1 MKTGRIVGLT
11 VLLVLGLGVILAL
24 PKLANPALP
33 KREPLTRVVT
43 LKQGWDPQMT
53 AEYHYKPQGTFL
65 LPLAWIKSLEAG
77 FFTDKKLTDPE
88 ILNGMRY
95 ITDGVAPDQYNPS
108 GLPVGWAE
116 GTWASPQPVVPGQP
130 PPRPGTNI
138 GFNCSTC
145 HTGQLNY
152 KGVGIRIEGG
162 GSLADAEAFQDMVG
176 KAILSTELLPWK
188 KKRFIADVSKSTGA
202 SQQDVEVALHRA
214 FLKAVEGVKQSF
226 FAPLYSPA
234 SYGRL
239 DALQRIANTLFAD
252 DLMEPKNNH
261 RGDAP
266 VKYPYLWDISRL
278 DWVQYNGSV
287 RQPMMRNVGEALGVK
302 AQTALV
308 DPKTGQAIPEPARW
322 NSSVNTGNLFWMENF
337 LHSLRAPVWPAEILG
352 DIDPGKAAHGRD
364 LFAKN
369 CAGCH
374 GIHVDQTQTP
384 AEWKVTMI
392 PLKHIGTDPT
402 AATNFATYTYSA
414 AKLGVSQPLNGAD
427 GLKYMTEHVR
437 DFQYDQ
443 LKLSEEDRKTWNGF
457 GRKGIVRS
465 PLAYKARPLVGIWA
479 SPPYLHNGSV
489 PTLYDLLS
497 PIRPA
502 TFTVGSR
509 EYDPIKMGYSTE
521 KFPAGKVFET
531 QAKGNSNA
539 GHWFANGDR
548 AGRLGPEFSEADRWA
563 LVEYLKS
570 AKYEDYPCTDWRTK
584 AVLEGEI
591 CGRTPMPKE

>member
-1 MKTGRIVGLT
+1 MKAGRIVGLT
-11 VLLVLGLGVILAL
+11 LVLVLGLGVILAL
-24 PKLANPALP
+24 PKLANPVLP

-43 LKQGWDPQMT
+43 LDQGWDPQMS
-53 AEYHYKPQGTFL
+53 ARYHYTAQGTFL
-65 LPLAWIKSLEAG
+65 LPLAWMKSLEAG
-77 FFTDKKLTDPE
+77 FFTSKKLTDPE

-95 ITDGVAPDQYNPS
+95 ITDGVTPDPKTNPD
-108 GLPVGWAE
+108 GLPIGWAVAS
-116 GTWASPQPVVPGQP
+116 WSSPQPGGGAASANV
-130 PPRPGTNI
+130 

-152 KGVGIRIEGG
+152 KGTGIRIEGG

-188 KKRFIADVSKSTGA
+188 KTRFVDEVSKATGMSSEAVST
-202 SQQDVEVALHRA
+202 ALHGA
-214 FLKAVEGVKQSF
+214 FLKAVDGVKQSF

-287 RQPMMRNVGEALGVK
+287 RQQMMRNVGEALGVK

-322 NSSVNTGNLFWMENF
+322 NSSVNTENLFWMETS
-337 LHSLRAPVWPAEILG
+337 LHGLRAPVWPAEILG
-352 DIDPGKAAHGRD
+352 PIDAPKAAHGHD
-364 LFAKN
+364 LFAQK

-374 GIHVDQTQTP
+374 GIHVNQTVTP

-392 PLKHIGTDPT
+392 PLEHIGTDPT
-402 AATNFATYTYSA
+402 AATNFADYKYSA
-414 AKLGVSQPLNGAD
+414 AKLGGGEINGAE
-427 GLKYMTEHVR
+427 GLKLVTTKVKA
-437 DFQYDQ
+437 FQYDRLGLTPEQ
-443 LKLSEEDRKTWNGF
+443 RAAWDGF
-457 GRKGIVRS
+457 GRQGEVRS
-465 PLAYKARPLVGIWA
+465 PKAYKARPLVGIWA
-479 SPPYLHNGSV
+479 SPPFLHNGSV

-509 EYDPIKMGYSTE
+509 EYDPIKVGYSTE
-521 KFPAGKVFET
+521 KFPAGKTFET
-531 QAKGNSNA
+531 QGKGNSNA
-539 GHWFANGDR
+539 GHWFVDGARPGK
-548 AGRLGPEFSEADRWA
+548 LGPQFSEADRWA
-563 LVEYLKS
+563 LIEYLKS
-570 AKYEDYPCTDWRTK
+570 ATYADYPCTDAVTK
-584 AVLEGEI
+584 APLGGAN
-591 CGRTPMPKE
+591 CGQ

>member
-1 MKTGRIVGLT
+1 MKAGRIVGLT
-11 VLLVLGLGVILAL
+11 VLLALGIGVILAL
-24 PKLANPALP
+24 PKLANPVLP

-43 LKQGWDPQMT
+43 LNQGWDPQE
-53 AEYHYKPQGTFL
+53 AARYHYTAQGTFL
-65 LPLAWIKSLEAG
+65 LPLAWIQSLEAG
-77 FFTDKKLTDPE
+77 FFTSRKLTDPE

-95 ITDGVAPDQYNPS
+95 ITDGVTADPKYNPDS
-108 GLPVGWAE
+108 LPIGWAVAS
-116 GTWASPQPVVPGQP
+116 WSSPQPG
-130 PPRPGTNI
+130 GGAASTNV

-152 KGVGIRIEGG
+152 KGTGIRIEGG

-188 KKRFIADVSKSTGA
+188 KKRFVEEVSRSTGTPPA
-202 SQQDVEVALHRA
+202 AVSAALHGA
-214 FLKAVEGVKQSF
+214 FLKAVDGVKQSF

-252 DLMEPKNNH
+252 DLMELKNNH
-261 RGDAP
+261 RGEAP

-308 DPKTGQAIPEPARW
+308 DPRTGQPVPEPARW
-322 NSSVNTGNLFWMENF
+322 NSSVNIENLFWMETF
-337 LHSLRAPVWPAEILG
+337 LHKLRAPVWPAEILG
-352 DIDPGKAAHGRD
+352 PIDAPKAARGRD
-364 LFAKN
+364 LFAQK

-374 GIHVDQTQTP
+374 GIHVNQAVTP

-392 PLKHIGTDPT
+392 PLEHIGTDPT
-402 AATNFATYTYSA
+402 AATNFADYRYSA
-414 AKLGVSQPLNGAD
+414 AKLGVKDPIDGGA
-427 GLKYMTEHVR
+427 GLALVTTKVKE
-437 DFQYDQ
+437 FQYDR
-443 LKLSEEDRKTWNGF
+443 LGLSPEARAAWDGF
-457 GRKGIVRS
+457 GRKGDVRS
-465 PLAYKARPLVGIWA
+465 PRAYKARPLVGIWA

-509 EYDPIKMGYSTE
+509 EYDPVKVGYSTE
-521 KFPAGKVFET
+521 RFPAGKTFET
-531 QAKGNSNA
+531 QSKGIPTRATGSPTGTVPA
-539 GHWFANGDR
+539 AWGR
-548 AGRLGPEFSEADRWA
+548 SSPRPTAGRWS
-563 LVEYLKS
+563 S
-570 AKYEDYPCTDWRTK
+570 T
-584 AVLEGEI
+584 
-591 CGRTPMPKE
+591 

>member
-33 KREPLTRVVT
+33 KREPLTRLVT
-43 LKQGWDPQMT
+43 LNQGWGPEDAT
-53 AEYHYKPQGTFL
+53 RYHYTAQGTFL

-77 FFTDKKLTDPE
+77 FFTSKKLTDPD

-95 ITDGVAPDQYNPS
+95 ITDGVAPDPKYNPD
-108 GLPVGWAE
+108 GLPIGWAVAN
-116 GTWASPQPVVPGQP
+116 WSSPQPG
-130 PPRPGTNI
+130 GGAASTNV

-152 KGVGIRIEGG
+152 KGTGIRIEGG
-162 GSLADAEAFQDMVG
+162 SSLADAEAFQDMVG

-188 KKRFIADVSKSTGA
+188 KKRFVDEVSKSTGMSKA
-202 SQQDVEVALHRA
+202 AVSAALHGA

-308 DPKTGQAIPEPARW
+308 DPRTGQPIPEPGRW
-322 NSSVNTGNLFWMENF
+322 NSSVNTENLFWMETI
-337 LHSLRAPVWPAEILG
+337 LHNLRAPVWPAEILG
-352 DIDPGKAAHGRD
+352 PIDAPKAAHGRD
-364 LFAKN
+364 LFAQK

-374 GIHVDQTQTP
+374 GIHVDQTKSP

-392 PLKHIGTDPT
+392 PLEHIGTDPT
-402 AATNFATYTYSA
+402 AATNFATYKYSA
-414 AKLGVSQPLNGAD
+414 AKLGVSAPIDGGE
-427 GLKYMTEHVR
+427 GLKLVTAKVKE
-437 DFQYDQ
+437 FQYQRLGLTPEQAKAWD
-443 LKLSEEDRKTWNGF
+443 GF
-457 GRKGIVRS
+457 GRDGDVRA
-465 PLAYKARPLVGIWA
+465 PLKYKARPLVGIWA
-479 SPPYLHNGSV
+479 SPPFLHNGSV
-489 PTLYDLLS
+489 PTLYDMLS

-509 EYDPIKMGYSTE
+509 EYDPVKVGYSTE

-531 QAKGNSNA
+531 QSKGNSNA

-548 AGRLGPEFSEADRWA
+548 PGRLGPEFSEADRWA
-563 LVEYLKS
+563 LIEYLKS
-570 AKYEDYPCTDWRTK
+570 ATYADYPCTDAVTK
-584 AVLEGEI
+584 APLTGAN
-591 CGRTPMPKE
+591 CGQ